1 MHDPNNSLVVGD
13 VIQLHR
19 LKVSS
24 QVHHVVGAITAPFG
38 KPISERPPIP
48 TPDERLSK
56 YKEKRFAKLERRALR
71 QQAADG
77 NAEAI
82 KKLQSMGLDPGK
94 GAEAG
99 KGKDANVQK
108 EVGKKRNPTGGPG
121 ILGKKGQKLPEHVL
135 PGGKHEVGKIDERA
149 KQNKESAIKMSGQ
162 AEANLLEAKEKSED
176 LGAQGLSAD
185 EEVSGKK

>member
-1 MHDPNNSLVVGD
+1 M
-13 VIQLHR
+13 
-19 LKVSS
+19 
-24 QVHHVVGAITAPFG
+24 HHVVGAITAPFG

-48 TPDERLSK
+48 TGDERLAK

-77 NAEAI
+77 DAEAI
-82 KKLQSMGLDPGK
+82 KKLQAMGLDPGK
-94 GAEAG
+94 GVEAG

-121 ILGKKGQKLPEHVL
+121 ILGNKGQKLPEHVL

-149 KQNKESAIKMSGQ
+149 KQNKESAMKMNER
-162 AEANLLEAKEKSED
+162 AEANLLEAKEKSEE
-176 LGAQGLSAD
+176 LGKDGLSAD
-185 EEVSGKK
+185 SIVSEKK